1 MLYFFQNINGG
12 SILKKHKFRI
22 LAWIPA
28 IAVMAVIFM
37 FSAEPADKSNE
48 TSASFIEN
56 VVEVAVPEYKDMTP
70 AEKEEF
76 IDSLQHTVRKC
87 AHAAVYV
94 LLSVC
99 LFVAFALYVR
109 SPAAVALAAWLSA
122 TVYAAADELHQLF
135 VDGRSCELTDVL
147 IDSGGAA
154 IGALLS
160 LIVLAI
166 IIHHRR
172 KRSIL

>member
-1 MLYFFQNINGG
+1 M
-12 SILKKHKFRI
+12 KKHKFRI

-56 VVEVAVPEYKDMTP
+56 VVEVAVPEYK
-70 AEKEEF
+70 EF